1 MQQQS
6 VEKSM
11 FKLLNLLRESDG
23 IVHYI
28 YIDSTHYTGT
38 RSLSTLVFF
47 FNSWPLF
54 VHLTTHTLRQLLE
67 TQLLFEEI

>member
-28 YIDSTHYTGT
+28 YIV
-38 RSLSTLVFF
+38 RTLHRHQEFINPCFF
-47 FNSWPLF
+47 F
-54 VHLTTHTLRQLLE
+54 QLLAFICSSDH
-67 TQLLFEEI
+67 THSQAIVRDSAFV